1 MGCAH
6 SAAPTTPQG
15 RPIVQMPMVQA
26 VIGLS
31 SLYLIVETTTPFHEC
46 QRARVWAKSLHSTAQ
61 EYSHLPSLHRAACTR
76 FCHSYLPC

>member
-1 MGCAH
+1 MGYAH

-15 RPIVQMPMVQA
+15 RPIMQTPMVQA

-46 QRARVWAKSLHSTAQ
+46 QGARV
-61 EYSHLPSLHRAACTR
+61 
-76 FCHSYLPC
+76 